1 MGLRAMTAWTQLV
14 AGSTLESGTA
24 WQHLGAQGGASSG
37 VYIASGMSAEIAESG
52 LSGWLRSDAISCDI
66 LGKVSATLEQR
77 VLEGNLDG

>member
-1 MGLRAMTAWTQLV
+1 MTAWTQLV

-37 VYIASGMSAEIAESG
+37 VYIASGLSAEIAESE
-52 LSGWLRSDAISCDI
+52 LSGWLRSDVMACDI